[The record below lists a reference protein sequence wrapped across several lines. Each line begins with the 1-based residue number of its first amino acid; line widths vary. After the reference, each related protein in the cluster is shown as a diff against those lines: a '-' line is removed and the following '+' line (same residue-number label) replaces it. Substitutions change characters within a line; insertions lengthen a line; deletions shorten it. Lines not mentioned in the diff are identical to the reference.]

1 MRFFGDHPNG
11 HGRHATPTIRA
22 RPPGTNL
29 RIVRPPSIDRLARAH
44 ASSGLAHPTLVA
56 LARRVVAEVAPDAV
70 EAELGAAVERRL
82 ARRSLGVING
92 TGVLL
97 HTNLGRAPTVAA
109 PADRYSNLEFD
120 LSDGKRG
127 PRAPAVADLATLL
140 TGAEAALVVNN
151 CAAAVM
157 LALAALANGAGV
169 VVSRGELVEIGGG
182 FRIPDV
188 LAQSGAT
195 LVEVGTT
202 NRTKP
207 ADLSAALERGAE
219 DGPPITMVLKVHQ
232 SNYRIVGF
240 TESVS
245 VAEARELAPEDVI
258 VMADLGSGLLDA
270 RCRWLPGG
278 PPTWLADEPGVAQV
292 LADGA
297 DLVAVSCDKLMGGP
311 QAGLLVG
318 RADLIARCARHPLM
332 RALRCGGATLAALEH
347 TLGAYAAR
355 DLESL
360 PFWSLATAPVEALVR
375 RADAL
380 AGRVGATRVIDT
392 IATTGGG
399 TLPGAEIPSV
409 GLTLPGDRA
418 AALRAAVPPV
428 IAREADGTTIV
439 DLRTVFPDQD
449 DQLGGALAAAANDA
463 GSTER

>member
-1 MRFFGDHPNG
+1 M
-11 HGRHATPTIRA
+11 
-22 RPPGTNL
+22 
-29 RIVRPPSIDRLARAH
+29 
-44 ASSGLAHPTLVA
+44 
-56 LARRVVAEVAPDAV
+56 AEAAPEAV
-70 EAELGAAVERRL
+70 EAELAAAVSRQL
-82 ARRSLGVING
+82 ARRSQAVING

-97 HTNLGRAPTVAA
+97 HTNLGRAPA
-109 PADRYSNLEFD
+109 PAADDDDRYSNLEFN

-127 PRAPAVADLATLL
+127 PRAPAVADLATVL

-157 LALAALANGAGV
+157 LALAALADGDGV

-207 ADLSAALERGAE
+207 ADLTAAFERTAE
-219 DGPPITMVLKVHQ
+219 DGPPVTMVLKVHQ

-240 TESVS
+240 TEAVS
-245 VAEARELAPEDVI
+245 VAESRRLAPEGVI
-258 VMADLGSGLLDA
+258 VMADLGSGLLDS

-278 PPTWLADEPGVAQV
+278 PPAWLADEPGVAQV
-292 LADGA
+292 IADGA

-332 RALRCGGATLAALEH
+332 RALRCGGATLTALEH

-355 DLESL
+355 DLGSL
-360 PFWSLATAPVEALVR
+360 PFWSLATTPVETLR
-375 RADAL
+375 ERARSL
-380 AGRVGATRVIDT
+380 AAGFEGARVIDT
-392 IATTGGG
+392 VATTGGG

-409 GLTLPGDRA
+409 GLSLPGDCV
-418 AALRAAVPPV
+418 AALRAAQPPV
-428 IAREADGTTIV
+428 IARAAEGNTIV
-439 DLRTVFPDQD
+439 DLRTVFADQD
-449 DQLGGALAAAANDA
+449 GQLGCALGGA
-463 GSTER
+463 GR